1 MIDVLKKP
9 HCISIGEKSHTVHDL
24 QQELQRRGVRCSVD
38 GEMLLG
44 EIAKTSPL
52 SRQYILECKTA
63 QDFGYNNQKSRP
75 KLQALINRASEEG
88 LNLCPHEVP
97 VRLMLRRPCPVKG
110 GRALLVVTPGVIIEG
125 RPFLPMIQGIV
136 ETGGGVTGRIRMVTG
151 DPFVEW
157 SLDTVMVFCRL
168 LK

>member
-9 HCISIGEKSHTVHDL
+9 HAISVGEKKYTVD
-24 QQELQRRGVRCSVD
+24 ELQRELHERGVRYPID
-38 GEMLLG
+38 GEVLLG
-44 EIAKTSPL
+44 EVVKAPLL

-63 QDFGYNNQKSRP
+63 QDFGYNDQKSRP
-75 KLQALINRASEEG
+75 RLQALINHASKQG
-88 LNLCPHEVP
+88 LTLCPHEVP

-110 GRALLVVTPGVIIEG
+110 GRALLVVTPEVIIDG

-151 DPFVEW
+151 DPFVQW